1 MKLKETMM
9 IAIAALA
16 FMLITGVA
24 KSEEVKTITPQEFV
38 SNVAEV
44 PSKVG
49 NWFTGEVE
57 KTKEYQ
63 KKSWAKTKEDFAS
76 LVKKFGLLGE
86 KDESQN

>member
-1 MKLKETMM
+1 MKLKETIM

-24 KSEEVKTITPQEFV
+24 KSEEKTITPQEFV
-38 SNVAEV
+38 KTVSEV

-49 NWFTGEVE
+49 TWFNGEVT

-63 KKSWAKTKEDFAS
+63 AKSWAEMKTKWPFTMIKS
-76 LVKKFGLLGE
+76 KNN
-86 KDESQN
+86 ESQN

>member
-1 MKLKETMM
+1 MKLKETIM

-24 KSEEVKTITPQEFV
+24 KAEEKTITAQEFV
-38 SNVAEV
+38 KTVSEV

-49 NWFTGEVE
+49 TWFSGEVT

-63 KKSWAKTKEDFAS
+63 KESWAKTKEDFAS